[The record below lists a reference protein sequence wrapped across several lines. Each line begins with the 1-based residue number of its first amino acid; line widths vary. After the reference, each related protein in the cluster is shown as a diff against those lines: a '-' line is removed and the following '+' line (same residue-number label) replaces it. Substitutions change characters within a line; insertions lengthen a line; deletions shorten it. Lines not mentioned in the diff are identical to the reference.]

1 MVIKKIAMG
10 LSVARTRSPRLYAVS
25 TPLRGLLS
33 PLCPT
38 FWGDH
43 PFLPLCPTLLHDAG
57 VLHAVR
63 SCGRA
68 VSGGDQQ

>member
-38 FWGDH
+38 
-43 PFLPLCPTLLHDAG
+43 LLHNAG